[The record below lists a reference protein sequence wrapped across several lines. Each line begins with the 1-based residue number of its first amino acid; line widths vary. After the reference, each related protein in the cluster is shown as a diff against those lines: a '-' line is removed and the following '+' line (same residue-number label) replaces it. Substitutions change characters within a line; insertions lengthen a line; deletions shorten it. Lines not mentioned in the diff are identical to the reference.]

1 MTDNHG
7 LSAENTDTIA
17 RLREAKAISPNTA
30 DLLTAAWAQTNALL
44 DAAREE
50 SAARVK
56 AEVEGSCSFWE
67 PRPKADAILSLTS
80 PPVDG
85 KP

>member
-7 LSAENTDTIA
+7 LSAENRALVERVCPSWIGSA
-17 RLREAKAISPNTA
+17 EPFMSGLNR
-30 DLLTAAWAQTNALL
+30 LL

-56 AEVEGSCSFWE
+56 AEVEESCSFWE
-67 PRPKADAILSLTS
+67 PRPTTPAGAGELMEPERT
-80 PPVDG
+80 
-85 KP
+85 